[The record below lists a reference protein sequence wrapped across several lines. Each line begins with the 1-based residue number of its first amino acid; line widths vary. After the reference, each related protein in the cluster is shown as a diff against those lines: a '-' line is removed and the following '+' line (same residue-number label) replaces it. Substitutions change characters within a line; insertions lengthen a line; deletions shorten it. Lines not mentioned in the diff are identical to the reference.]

1 MEFPSGFILEFWER
15 AGFEVKRSGSSW
27 ISAECPRCG
36 RARTGHRV
44 SLDPERNVWKC
55 FSEGCGA
62 QGGVK
67 DFCVEM
73 GWDFQE
79 ILRSAGLLEE
89 KSSKR
94 KGREREHREG
104 QGGKEPV
111 GDLSSILTANLSSSV
126 REYLCSRGIEPELV
140 EGYVFGIDPSTHD
153 YARWLWD
160 RGYRFFVPQ
169 YRPKED
175 NWEIVSGR
183 FRLARDPGEG
193 EVKSRSPRG
202 RSNFLY
208 REKLSAPVDVGL
220 IFEGEMDF
228 LSALVLA
235 RENPDLLDQY
245 ALFAV
250 PGAKYTFRDEEIENL
265 PPEVVLFLDRGAEEE
280 VERLARQLY
289 ARGKKVFLGR
299 YLEPYKDLNDWLRSE
314 GVRATAK
321 GLVRAIERAC
331 VEGAYTPL
339 RGIVREVEDF
349 VAELERAVEERE
361 RLGEKEFLRRA
372 KVYPTGITELDEVLS
387 GGFRPALYGL
397 AGAPG
402 AGKTSFILALI
413 RRIVE
418 RNNAYVLFAS
428 LEMPLRQIVAYLLS
442 WGARMSWVKILNLE
456 LDRTGLE
463 RIRRAKEDLFWPFKS
478 ISVLSAPLRVEDIER
493 ELVELKNMALD
504 EGRPFFV
511 VVDYLQMLKL
521 RGSDIRLGI
530 TDAVRRLSDMAN
542 RHEVP
547 VLVVSSTARG
557 VVEEALKGKRSP
569 KEVFKESGDIEYA
582 LFAGFLLAKEE
593 ERAGG
598 ERVNRLIV
606 AKNRGGAE
614 LEGGKPV
621 EFTFSFNVFTGE
633 IRGGAR

>member
-1 MEFPSGFILEFWER
+1 MEFPSGFILELWER
-15 AGFEVKRSGSSW
+15 AGFSIKRSGSSW
-27 ISAECPRCG
+27 VSAECPRCG

-44 SLDPERNVWKC
+44 SIDPDRNVWKC
-55 FSEGCGA
+55 FAEGCGA

-89 KSSKR
+89 R

-175 NWEIVSGR
+175 DWEIVSGR

-220 IFEGEMDF
+220 ILEGEMDF
-228 LSALVLA
+228 LSALVLV
-235 RENPDLLDQY
+235 RKNPDLLDQY

-250 PGAKYTFRDEEIENL
+250 PGAKYTFRDEEIEDL

-299 YLEPYKDLNDWLRSE
+299 YPEPYKDLNDWLRSE

-321 GLVRAIERAC
+321 GLIRAIERAC

-349 VAELERAVEERE
+349 VAEVE
-361 RLGEKEFLRRA
+361 RLVKEKESLSREELLKRS
-372 KVYPTGITELDEVLS
+372 KVYPTGIFELDEILS
-387 GGFRPALYGL
+387 GGFRPALYGI

-402 AGKTSFILALI
+402 SGKTSFILALI
-413 RRIVE
+413 RRIIE
-418 RNNAYVLFAS
+418 RNHAYVLFAS
-428 LEMPLRQIVAYLLS
+428 LEMPLKQIIAYMLS
-442 WGARMSWVKILNLE
+442 WGARMSWLKILNAE
-456 LDRTGLE
+456 VDRDGLE
-463 RIRRAKEDLFWPFKS
+463 RIKKAKEDLKWLFKS
-478 ISVLSAPLRVEDIER
+478 LHVLQAPMGVEDVER
-493 ELVELKNMALD
+493 ELIELKNMALD
-504 EGRPFFV
+504 EERLFFV

-521 RGSDIRLGI
+521 RGHDIRLGI
-530 TDAVRRLSDMAN
+530 TNAVRKLAEMAN

-547 VLVVSSTARG
+547 VMIVSSTARG

-582 LFAGFLLAKEE
+582 LFAGFLLDKKEE
-593 ERAGG
+593 RENG
-598 ERVNRLIV
+598 ERINRLVV

-614 LEGGKPV
+614 LKGGKPI
-621 EFTFSFNVFTGE
+621 EIEFSFNVFTGE
-633 IRGGAR
+633 ITGVIQ

>member
-1 MEFPSGFILEFWER
+1 MEFSSGFILELWER
-15 AGFEVKRSGSSW
+15 AGFQVKRSGSSW
-27 ISAECPRCG
+27 VSPECPRCG
-36 RARTGHRV
+36 RAKTGHRV
-44 SLDPERNVWKC
+44 SLDPEKNVWKC
-55 FSEGCGA
+55 FGEGCGA

-67 DFCVEM
+67 DFCKEM
-73 GWDFQE
+73 GWNFQE
-79 ILRSAGLLEE
+79 ILREAGLLEE
-89 KSSKR
+89 KSLKW
-94 KGREREHREG
+94 KERERKREEG
-104 QGGKEPV
+104 HEGKEPI
-111 GDLSSILTANLSSSV
+111 GDLSSLLTVDLSSEA
-126 REYLCSRGIEPELV
+126 REYLRSRGIEPGLV
-140 EGYVFGIDPSTHD
+140 EGYAFGIDPEAHD

-160 RGYRFFVPQ
+160 KGYRFFVPQ
-169 YRPKED
+169 YRPKESD
-175 NWEIVSGR
+175 WEIVSGR
-183 FRLARDPGEG
+183 FRLAREPKEG

-208 REKLSAPVDVGL
+208 RETTDAPADVGL
-220 IFEGEMDF
+220 VFEGEMDF

-250 PGAKYTFRDEEIENL
+250 PGSKYTFRDEEIEDL
-265 PPEVVLFLDRGAEEE
+265 PPEVVVFLDRGAEEDA
-280 VERLARQLY
+280 ERLARQLY
-289 ARGKKVFLGR
+289 AHGKKVFLGR
-299 YLEPYKDLNDWLRSE
+299 YPEPYKDLNDWLQSE
-314 GVRATAK
+314 GARAVTR
-321 GLVRAIERAC
+321 GLVKAIEMAW

-361 RLGEKEFLRRA
+361 RLGDLEFLRRA
-372 KVYPTGITELDEVLS
+372 KVYPTGIEKLDEILS
-387 GGFRPALYGL
+387 GGFRPALYGI

-418 RNNAYVLFAS
+418 RNSAYVLFAS

-442 WGARMSWVKILNLE
+442 WGARMSWLKILNVE

-463 RIRRAKEDLFWPFKS
+463 RIKRAKEDLSWLFRS
-478 ISVLSAPLRVEDIER
+478 VSVISPPIGVEDIER

-530 TDAVRRLSDMAN
+530 TDAVRRLADMAN

-547 VLVVSSTARG
+547 VLVVSTTARQA
-557 VVEEALKGKRSP
+557 VDQALKGQKSV

-582 LFAGFLLAKEE
+582 LFAGFLLIKEE
-593 ERAGG
+593 ERPGG

-606 AKNRGGAE
+606 AKNRGGPE
-614 LEGGKPV
+614 LEGGNPV
-621 EFTFSFNVFTGE
+621 EFAFTFNVFTGE
-633 IRGGAR
+633 IL